1 MVGSAEDFLVWKDF
15 PKGLKVML
23 LEKDESSALETKSK
37 LEAMDY
43 KVSLF
48 HNEEDATEAASKR
61 VESFHIAIVEVTD
74 GDHCRNF
81 KFLEMVQDL
90 PIIVISNVHCLSTM
104 MKCIALGATEFL
116 QKPISEEKLRNIW
129 QHVLHKAFNAGSSM
143 LSKSLK
149 PIKDSVALML
159 QTKAETDE
167 PKSEVKDEQE
177 GTSTSGRLS
186 APTTPQLEQAG
197 RFQPDAELQ
206 ETTNCS
212 SANELLS
219 SRKCSN
225 SVSNSICVAA
235 VTTDA
240 ALPSKAEDIDVAAEE
255 DVDSADGSKTDEC
268 SSSVKEGSVPC
279 DSSRLHSLD
288 KGESDADGQ
297 VKKQLL
303 LNSPCLNGGRNN
315 RKKIKVDWTLELH
328 RRFVQAVEQLG
339 VEQAIPSKILQLMK
353 VDGLTRH
360 NVASHLQKYR
370 MQKRHILPKDEDRNH
385 NHDQKGS
392 MPRPIMAYP
401 TLHPHSTQM
410 YPVWG
415 HPSYHGYQIWGTHT
429 GGYTTWHPPTQ
440 TWPWKSYPLVHA
452 DAWGCPVHETQY
464 EQYPVSTPRSVMGS
478 DFQAGGGRNEMFGD
492 ACDLDQMEEV
502 IDRAVKEAMS
512 KPWLPLPL
520 GLKPPSTEAVL
531 AELHRKAITGTRS
544 ADSRL

>member
-1 MVGSAEDFLVWKDF
+1 MVRSAEDFLAWKDF

-43 KVSLF
+43 EVSLF

-61 VESFHIAIVEVTD
+61 VESFHVAIVEVTD

-81 KFLEMVQDL
+81 KFLEMVKDL

-129 QHVLHKAFNAGSSM
+129 QHVVHKAFNAGSSM

-149 PIKDSVALML
+149 PIKDTVALML
-159 QTKAETDE
+159 QTE
-167 PKSEVKDEQE
+167 KSEEKDEQE
-177 GTSTSGRLS
+177 GASTSGRLS
-186 APTTPQLEQAG
+186 GPTTPQLEQAG
-197 RFQPDAELQ
+197 RFQPYAELQ

-219 SRKCSN
+219 RRKCSN
-225 SVSNSICVAA
+225 SVSKSVDNTCDNSICVA
-235 VTTDA
+235 A

-255 DVDSADGSKTDEC
+255 DVNSADGSKTDEW
-268 SSSVKEGSVPC
+268 SGVKEGSVPC
-279 DSSRLHSLD
+279 NSSRLHCLD
-288 KGESDADGQ
+288 KGELNADGQ

-303 LNSPCLNGGRNN
+303 LNSSSLNGGRNN
-315 RKKIKVDWTLELH
+315 RKKTKVDWTPELH

-410 YPVWG
+410 YPAVWG
-415 HPSYHGYQIWGTHT
+415 HPSYHGYQVWGTHPR
-429 GGYTTWHPPTQ
+429 GYTTWQPPTQ

-452 DAWGCPVHETQY
+452 DAWGCPVNVTQY
-464 EQYPVSTPRSVMGS
+464 EQYPVASPRSVMGS
-478 DFQAGGGRNEMFGD
+478 DFQVGGGRNEMLGD
-492 ACDLDQMEEV
+492 ACDLDQQMEEV
-502 IDRAVKEAMS
+502 IDRALKEAIC

-531 AELHRKAITGTRS
+531 AELHSKEITGTPS
-544 ADSRL
+544 ADCRR